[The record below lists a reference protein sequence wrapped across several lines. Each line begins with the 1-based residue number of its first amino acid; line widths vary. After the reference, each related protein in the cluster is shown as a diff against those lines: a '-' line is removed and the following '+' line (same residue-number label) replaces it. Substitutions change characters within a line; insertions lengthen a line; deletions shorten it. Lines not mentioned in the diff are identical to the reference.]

1 MGLKIS
7 SPSSTT
13 AGAGADDGVPSGVK
27 LSGNPKEFEASTS
40 GTTGVDILIAGWFET
55 NGLEKLSSSPGK
67 PRFAGDM
74 AGAGGATFGF
84 PARERKSRSSTRELG
99 AFDIVYEKLYE
110 INIQIRI
117 EYF

>member
-7 SPSSTT
+7 SSSSTT
-13 AGAGADDGVPSGVK
+13 AGVGADAGVPNGVK

-40 GTTGVDILIAGWFET
+40 GTAGVDILIAGWLET
-55 NGLEKLSSSPGK
+55 NGLEKLSSSPGN

-74 AGAGGATFGF
+74 TGAGGATLGF
-84 PARERKSRSSTRELG
+84 PARERKSRSSARELG
-99 AFDIVYEKLYE
+99 AVEIVYEKLYD

-117 EYF
+117 